1 MKILLFMLLL
11 TAGAALVVGLKIKWR
26 SEAGK
31 KAFLIA
37 DVAVILVLSVS
48 FLIGTSGSTGVALSD
63 QGNETLKL
71 SHFYVIGE
79 SLGKQAEGKK
89 IALVMSSELAESE
102 LKDKIVG
109 ALKAGTGLDAD
120 ITVIEVEA
128 SRAKKIAEDAEVK
141 PDWSTLV
148 SAADYDRA
156 LGKCGNAKILVFASE
171 LPLDYGRMTLW
182 RRTQDRPEIYLVNA
196 NPRFEEVVKKKII
209 AGITKID
216 PKADFTD
223 LAIPADYKA
232 AFGKRYQFVSAR

>member
-1 MKILLFMLLL
+1 MKILLFTLLL
-11 TAGAALVVGLKIKWR
+11 AAGAALAAGLKIKWR

-37 DVAVILVLSVS
+37 DVAVILALSTS
-48 FLIGTSGSTGVALSD
+48 FLLAGSGSAGTALSD
-63 QGNETLKL
+63 KGNETLKL

-79 SLGKQAEGKK
+79 ALGKQAEGRK
-89 IALVMSSELAESE
+89 IALVMSSELARSE
-102 LKDKIVG
+102 LKDKMVE
-109 ALKAGTGLDAD
+109 ALKAGTGIAAD
-120 ITVIEVEA
+120 VAVVEVEA
-128 SRAKKIAEDAEVK
+128 SRARKIAEDAEVK

-156 LGKCGNAKILVFASE
+156 LGGSGNAKILVFASE
-171 LPLDYGRMTLW
+171 LPLDYNRMALW
-182 RRTQDRPEIYLVNA
+182 RRSQDRPEIYLVNA
-196 NPRFEEVVKKKII
+196 DPRFEEVVKKKFI

-232 AFGKRYQFVSAR
+232 AFGKRYRFVSAR